1 MHADKD
7 SEIGAI
13 SAIGPFAAPPPTKY
27 AAAGPGEDGRLAGG
41 PTPVIIP
48 ARAAR

>member
-1 MHADKD
+1 MHTDKD

-27 AAAGPGEDGRLAGG
+27 ERLL
-41 PTPVIIP
+41 
-48 ARAAR
+48 